1 MDNRCLCHAA
11 TWFDGAAAVRS
22 MWRVTVSGDPGPFY
36 TEGPGATRVP
46 FDPGRVEASAAAKL

>member
-1 MDNRCLCHAA
+1 
-11 TWFDGAAAVRS
+11 

-36 TEGPGATRVP
+36 AEGPRATRVP